1 MAGYGIAGHRNSFSS
16 AVRLGNWVEDHY
28 GRMLAADPARGLD
41 AEPVKE
47 TTRTEL
53 PSQLIVRHGL
63 SRDLLF
69 RHSPDAPG
77 GSTEAMQ
84 LRALKLDRERREL
97 KLRRSEAV
105 ASSQNVTTRA
115 MPVQP
120 TEPLP
125 IFAKRK
131 VTCFP

>member
-1 MAGYGIAGHRNSFSS
+1 M
-16 AVRLGNWVEDHY
+16 RLGNWVEDHY
-28 GRMLAADPARGLD
+28 GRMLAADPHRGLLV
-41 AEPVKE
+41 EPTQHKIVDPE
-47 TTRTEL
+47 
-53 PSQLIVRHGL
+53 PCQMIVRHGL

-84 LRALKLDRERREL
+84 LRARKLDQERREL
-97 KLRRSEAV
+97 KLRRSEAA
-105 ASSQNVTTRA
+105 ASTQNVITRA
-115 MPVQP
+115 MPLKD

-131 VTCFP
+131 LACD